1 MHLARKEMLDE
12 ITCHFLQKNFLRNWL
27 DPDFV
32 TNTLKTEMKKMEP
45 YMLNKEIIVYLCYE
59 NPKRSIMKT

>member
-1 MHLARKEMLDE
+1 
-12 ITCHFLQKNFLRNWL
+12 
-27 DPDFV
+27 
-32 TNTLKTEMKKMEP
+32 MKKIES